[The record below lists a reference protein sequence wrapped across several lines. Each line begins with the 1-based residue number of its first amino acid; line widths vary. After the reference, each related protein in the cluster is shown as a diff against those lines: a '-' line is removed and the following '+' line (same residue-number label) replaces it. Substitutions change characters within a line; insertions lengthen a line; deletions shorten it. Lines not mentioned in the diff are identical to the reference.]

1 MWRFAYAPM
10 ILAAGAALLSGCSSS
25 PKGATRT
32 ALPAPS
38 SQADSSAATS
48 STAATITPPART
60 VSTATVRPTRTDQVP
75 ATRPVAAPTV
85 CTGHDMTLTTAQGG
99 GGHAGSADF
108 LLVFNNLGSTPC
120 VMQGY
125 PRVVAVHLGRVVSQA
140 QPVRWP
146 TPPVTLAAHGG
157 RSAAD
162 LNVWNLPLRASSAPC
177 THTTNV
183 VLQVTT
189 PGAVNV
195 LTLAEPYFSTCDEQ
209 IRAVQ
214 PFPR

>member
-1 MWRFAYAPM
+1 
-10 ILAAGAALLSGCSSS
+10 
-25 PKGATRT
+25 
-32 ALPAPS
+32 
-38 SQADSSAATS
+38 
-48 STAATITPPART
+48 
-60 VSTATVRPTRTDQVP
+60 
-75 ATRPVAAPTV
+75 
-85 CTGHDMTLTTAQGG
+85 MTLTTAQGG
-99 GGHAGSADF
+99 GGHMGSSDF

-140 QPVRWP
+140 QPVPWP
-146 TPPVTLAAHGG
+146 TPTVTLAARGG

-162 LNVWNLPLRASSAPC
+162 LNVWNLPLRPTSAPC
-177 THTTNV
+177 THTTDV
-183 VLQVTT
+183 VLHVTP

-214 PFPR
+214 PLPR